1 MLQGLLDVN
10 LMIQVFNKISN
21 IFHSKSSKRTQ
32 NQLFKLITGKEQK
45 FFTPEEILAMILEKM
60 REIAVSTFFIFV
72 SLSLTNI
79 SFE

>member
-1 MLQGLLDVN
+1 MLHGLLVIN
-10 LMIQVFNKISN
+10 LLIQVFNKISN

-32 NQLFKLITGKEQK
+32 PIIQINTGKEQK
-45 FFTPEEILAMILEKM
+45 SFTLGEILAMVLEKM

-79 SFE
+79 CFE